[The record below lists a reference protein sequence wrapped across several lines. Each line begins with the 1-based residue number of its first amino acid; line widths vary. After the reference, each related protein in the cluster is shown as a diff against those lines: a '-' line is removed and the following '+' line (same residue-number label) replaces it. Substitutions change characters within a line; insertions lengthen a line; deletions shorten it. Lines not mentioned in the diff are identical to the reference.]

1 MIEREKVVFVFF
13 FNPLQPILQIVV
25 RNPLLNP
32 SKTKSF
38 IFIEK
43 LLNFFLKLNLTI
55 FYTQSKTSTNISNSL
70 TWMNDNKKKS
80 NPKIKLYKK

>member
-1 MIEREKVVFVFF
+1 MFNDREREKVVFVFF
-13 FNPLQPILQIVV
+13 SLQPILQIVV
-25 RNPLLNP
+25 RNPLLNSP
-32 SKTKSF
+32 KTKSF

-70 TWMNDNKKKS
+70 T
-80 NPKIKLYKK
+80 

>member
-13 FNPLQPILQIVV
+13 SLQPILQIVV
-25 RNPLLNP
+25 RNPLLNS

-43 LLNFFLKLNLTI
+43 LLNFFLKLNLII

>member
-13 FNPLQPILQIVV
+13 SLQPILQIVV
-25 RNPLLNP
+25 RNPLLNS

-70 TWMNDNKKKS
+70 T
-80 NPKIKLYKK
+80 

>member
-13 FNPLQPILQIVV
+13 SLQPILQIVV
-25 RNPLLNP
+25 RNPLLNS

>member
-1 MIEREKVVFVFF
+1 MFNDREREKVVFVFF
-13 FNPLQPILQIVV
+13 SLQPILQIVV
-25 RNPLLNP
+25 RNPLLNS

-70 TWMNDNKKKS
+70 T
-80 NPKIKLYKK
+80 